1 MEYTPEEEERIK
13 AIQRHLEG
21 ERSVDIYRSQGRSK
35 YWFHK
40 WLNRYKTGRKEWYKS
55 EHKIAKV
62 IPHKTDEK
70 IEQVIVTIRKALMDG
85 LEDFT
90 KYSRV
95 GAEAIQFHMEKLG
108 YHQSEIPSISTIK
121 RIVKRNKLKV
131 NKPKRYKRVHS
142 KGRHTI
148 LKPKYIDEI
157 HQMDFV
163 GPRYIKGYGPINSI
177 HLKDVIGRKV
187 AGKQYKEKSMDN
199 AMGFLIEYWK
209 QQPIPRYLQVDNGM
223 SFAGDYKH
231 PRSFS
236 RFIRLALYLGIE
248 IVFIA
253 PSKPWMNGTIEEFNK
268 GFDKRFWEKEQFT
281 NLEDIRIKSSIFY
294 EKENKFNA
302 WKLKNNNIK
311 QVNPIRKLLEDVTID
326 VNSLPL
332 VIGKIHFIRVVN
344 SKGQIPILNEHF
356 NVGKEYVDEYVWAT
370 IETRKQMLTVY
381 FKDDNLKVREI
392 SKFGYEILENVYNR
406 KRSIFKYNL

>member
-13 AIQRHLEG
+13 AIQRHLQG

-40 WLNRYKTGRKEWYKS
+40 WLNRYKTGHKEWYKS
-55 EHKIAKV
+55 EPTIAKV

-70 IEQVIVTIRKALMDG
+70 MEQAIVTIRKALMDG
-85 LEDFT
+85 MEDFT

-108 YHQSEIPSISTIK
+108 YQQSEIPSLSTIK

-177 HLKDVIGRKV
+177 HLKDVIGRNV

-199 AMGFLIEYWK
+199 AMNFLIEYWK
-209 QQPIPRYLQVDNGM
+209 QHSIPRYLQVDNGM
-223 SFAGDYKH
+223 AFAGDYKH
-231 PRSFS
+231 PKSFS
-236 RFIRLALYLGIE
+236 RFIRLALYVGIE

-268 GFDKRFWEKEQFT
+268 GFDKRFWEKEQFID
-281 NLEDIRIKSSIFY
+281 LEDIRIKSSTFY

-302 WKLKNNNIK
+302 WKLKNINIK
-311 QVNPIRKLLEDVTID
+311 PVNPIRKLSGDATID
-326 VNSLPL
+326 INSLPL
-332 VIGKIHFIRVVN
+332 VVGKIHFIRVVN

-392 SKFGYEILENVYNR
+392 SKFSYEILENVYNR
-406 KRSIFKYNL
+406 KLSIFKYYS